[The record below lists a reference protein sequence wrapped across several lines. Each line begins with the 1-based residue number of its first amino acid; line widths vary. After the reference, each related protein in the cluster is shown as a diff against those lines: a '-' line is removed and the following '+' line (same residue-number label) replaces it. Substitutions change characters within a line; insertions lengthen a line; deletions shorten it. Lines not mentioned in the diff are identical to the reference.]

1 MQVMWVIKGIT
12 YYVLGVTLVTIV
24 GFAIVAPVAYFLDKY
39 LFGKN
44 NFSTSE
50 TYNISPFFEGI
61 D

>member
-1 MQVMWVIKGIT
+1 MWVIKGIT

-24 GFAIVAPVAYFLDKY
+24 GFAIITPVAYLLDRY
-39 LFGKN
+39 LLGRDD
-44 NFSTSE
+44 FSTSE